1 MCSSD
6 LKSCWGKSSRKG
18 RYFGKKKI
26 VTLVGFGF
34 NQMWK
39 ISNIKAVG
47 LAVTSVLKK
56 LSQLLGKTVT
66 VIMRQLSQLS

>member
-1 MCSSD
+1 MGKSS
-6 LKSCWGKSSRKG
+6 WGKSSRKG

-39 ISNIKAVG
+39 IGNVKAVG

-56 LSQLLGKTVT
+56 LSQLLGKAVT